1 LTIICLQI
9 QIIPGNAPLCN
20 FDVFNSKSEC
30 SKCSTI
36 KPSTETKNGGCGR
49 FTHEGFDNDWKCPK
63 CDYLVFD
70 SKSRCGKCST
80 ERPSN
85 RKAPEYNKFLESTE
99 WTDFMRSI
107 RKAEHDKF
115 LDAPVSCWQCRKNGR
130 VYNKDPFDPKIKY
143 HNCWKN

>member
-1 LTIICLQI
+1 MVDVVDLHMRVLIMT
-9 QIIPGNAPLCN
+9 GNVLN
-20 FDVFNSKSEC
+20 VIF
-30 SKCSTI
+30 
-36 KPSTETKNGGCGR
+36 
-49 FTHEGFDNDWKCPK
+49 
-63 CDYLVFD
+63 LVFD

-99 WTDFMRSI
+99 WTDFIRSI